1 MSGFHDVLLPLNLAV
16 GVVGGPERRT
26 EVVSLASGRE
36 VRNAVWSGSR
46 RRWDIGGA
54 IGSLSDVQALMAFFE
69 ARMGRLY
76 GFRFR
81 DPFDHSSAIG
91 GAEIDPQD
99 QVLGGGDDAR
109 AAFQLVKDYG
119 GTLREIVKPVSGSVR
134 VALDGVEQLNG
145 WSLNSSGQ
153 VSFDA
158 PPEVD
163 VVVSAGFM
171 FDCAVRFENDQL
183 KGLIET
189 FSTGRAIKVELVE
202 LISVIGD

>member
-26 EVVSLASGRE
+26 EIVSLASGRE
-36 VRNAVWSGSR
+36 VRNAVWAGSR

-54 IGSLSDVQALMAFFE
+54 IGALSDVQALMAFFE

-81 DPFDHSSAIG
+81 DPFDNTSAIG

-99 QVLGGGDDAR
+99 QVLGVGDDLR
-109 AAFQLVKDYG
+109 GVFQLVKDYG
-119 GTLREIVKPVSGSVR
+119 GTVREIVKPVTGSVR
-134 VALDGVEQLNG
+134 VALDGVEQVSG
-145 WSLNSSGQ
+145 WSLNGLGQ

-158 PPEVD
+158 PPEED
-163 VVVSAGFM
+163 VIVTAGFA

-202 LISVIGD
+202 LISVVGD